1 MRGQGLVLC
10 AVLALSTGVATGC
23 RSIPP
28 PDVLGT
34 LDEVRTA
41 PAMADAKKAAPD
53 VYAEGD
59 RLREDAQ
66 AAYDD
71 GDVAGAQIL
80 GEQALAAYEEA
91 VAAARAVRAEQQRV
105 AHAAKADD
113 ADERLAEL
121 EADHQ
126 KVAAEIAALEK
137 RLAVL
142 QTLTTPAEAGKAKG
156 ARLKARAEATRTLA
170 LQARLLCLA
179 GDLLAGS
186 GDKPA
191 SLTDAKK
198 ALGSLDEALA
208 AKKAGAGEADPP
220 LDLAMRTRAACL
232 LGLTEVRRAKDGEA
246 KSADALLDAL
256 GDAELARTGRDERGV
271 TVTLHGLFDQGAAL
285 SASGQKAMETLSGV
299 AKRFPTAP
307 LMVVLH
313 QNDPL
318 DDAATKSGRARG
330 AAVVAALR
338 KALGD
343 ERVAEAA
350 LGGNAQPLVDP
361 DGSYAAQNDRVDIV
375 FVTATA
381 D

>member
-1 MRGQGLVLC
+1 MKGRTLILGALLS
-10 AVLALSTGVATGC
+10 LASAC
-23 RSIPP
+23 HSIPP
-28 PDVLGT
+28 PDVLTT
-34 LDEVRTA
+34 LDQVRTA
-41 PAMADAKKAAPD
+41 PAMTDAKKSAPD
-53 VYAEGD
+53 VYAEGE
-59 RLREDAQ
+59 RLRKDAQ
-66 AAYDD
+66 MAYDE

-91 VAAARAVRAEQQRV
+91 VAVARAVRAEQQRV
-105 AHAAKADD
+105 ANTAKADE
-113 ADERLAEL
+113 ADERLAGL

-142 QTLTTPAEAGKAKG
+142 QTLTTPEEAGEATG

-170 LQARLLCLA
+170 LQAQLLCMA
-179 GDLLAGS
+179 GDLLAGAAK
-186 GDKPA
+186 KPA
-191 SLTDAKK
+191 ALTEAKQ
-198 ALGSLDEALA
+198 ALSTLDEAV
-208 AKKAGAGEADPP
+208 KAQKEDDPP

-232 LGLTEVRRAKDGEA
+232 LGLTQVRRAKDGKA

-256 GDAELARTGRDERGV
+256 GTTELADARTGRDERGV
-271 TVTLHGLFDQGAAL
+271 TVTLHDLFDKGTGL
-285 SASGQKAMETLSGV
+285 STSGQKALDAVGGV
-299 AKRFPTAP
+299 AKQFPSAP
-307 LMVVLH
+307 LMVVVH
-313 QNDPL
+313 QNGPL

-330 AAVVAALR
+330 ASVVAALR

-343 ERVAEAA
+343 ARVAEAA

-361 DGSYAAQNDRVDIV
+361 DGAYSAQNDRVDIV